1 MRGRF
6 PAALAWRRAM
16 TKHVRESYAGE
27 PTMPN
32 RRTVAA
38 SIVIALAA
46 LLTAALPARADEG
59 RVNIQFF
66 KAGWVVGG
74 SYGKGVMTFR
84 GQQYLLEVGGLSY
97 GFTFGGSQTSLAGR
111 VRNIRRASDVNGVYG
126 AGSAGA
132 AIIKG
137 GQAVILTNQ
146 NGAILELS
154 GTQTGLIV
162 NFDLSGLA
170 LTVK

>member
-1 MRGRF
+1 MISHLRTTLLI
-6 PAALAWRRAM
+6 LA
-16 TKHVRESYAGE
+16 T
-27 PTMPN
+27 
-32 RRTVAA
+32 
-38 SIVIALAA
+38 
-46 LLTAALPARADEG
+46 LLVAALPARADEG

-66 KAGWVVGG
+66 KAGWVIGG
-74 SYGKGVMTFR
+74 SYGKGVLSFR
-84 GQQYLLEVGGLSY
+84 GEQYLLEVGGLSY
-97 GFTFGGSQTSLAGR
+97 GFTFGGSQTSLQGR

-132 AIIKG
+132 AIYKG
-137 GQAVILTNQ
+137 GQAIVLTNQ

>member
-1 MRGRF
+1 M
-6 PAALAWRRAM
+6 L
-16 TKHVRESYAGE
+16 
-27 PTMPN
+27 N
-32 RRTVAA
+32 LRTTLLT
-38 SIVIALAA
+38 LAA
-46 LLTAALPARADEG
+46 LLAFAASPARAEDG
-59 RVNIQFF
+59 QVNIQFF

-74 SYGKGVMTFR
+74 SYGKGVMSFR
-84 GQQYLLEVGGLSY
+84 GEQYLLEVGGLSY
-97 GFTFGGSQTSLAGR
+97 GLTFGGSQTSLAGR
-111 VRNIRRASDVNGVYG
+111 VRNIRRAEDVNGVYG

-137 GQAVILTNQ
+137 GQVVVLTNQ